1 MKGYSRD
8 LVKITKQVFLSAVTE
23 VKDLLNIPS
32 LTSPLSDLI
41 ICFFDD
47 REPPSKP
54 KRAPEEF

>member
-1 MKGYSRD
+1 M
-8 LVKITKQVFLSAVTE
+8 KITKHVFLSGVTE
-23 VKDLLNIPS
+23 VKDLFDIPS

>member
-1 MKGYSRD
+1 MKGYSRV
-8 LVKITKQVFLSAVTE
+8 LVKITKHVFLAAVTE
-23 VKDLLNIPS
+23 IKDLLNIPS